1 MREAKLEKIEKAIS
15 VKVSNLEDLVRL
27 ASTLAS
33 RLIVMPI
40 YRFKDSGKVFYFIQ
54 ASYKDYYKQYGLPVL
69 YYYSRSETDDVDDS
83 KAKYVVAK
91 TDETGERI
99 EITDRVRPGYTAIP
113 IVNLARKPVFFGEEK
128 GA

>member
-1 MREAKLEKIEKAIS
+1 LENIEKAIS
-15 VKVSNLEDLVRL
+15 VKVSNLEDLARL

-40 YRFKDSGKVFYFIQ
+40 YRFKDNGKVFYFIQ
-54 ASYKDYYKQYGLPVL
+54 ASYKDYYKQYGLPIL
-69 YYYSRSETDDVDDS
+69 YYYSRSEENDVDDS

-91 TDETGERI
+91 TDETGERV
-99 EITDRVRPGYTAIP
+99 EITDKVRPGYTAIP
-113 IVNLARKPVFFGEEK
+113 IVNLAERPIFFSEEK